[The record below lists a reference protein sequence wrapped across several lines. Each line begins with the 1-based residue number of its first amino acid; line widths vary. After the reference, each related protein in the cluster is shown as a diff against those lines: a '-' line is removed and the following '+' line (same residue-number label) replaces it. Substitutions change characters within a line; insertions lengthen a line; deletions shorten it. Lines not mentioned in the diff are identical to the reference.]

1 MALPGPAT
9 IRPEGCYSGGM
20 KRPPKPPP
28 SKPVSPRDRAAAAD
42 KRTQLVKDQ
51 MAKESAALDA
61 RTAKLKALRLAKEAQ
76 DRETAISHPAP
87 PKPKRK
93 RIT

>member
-1 MALPGPAT
+1 
-9 IRPEGCYSGGM
+9 M

-28 SKPVSPRDRAAAAD
+28 QKPSSPRDRAAAAD
-42 KRTQLVKDQ
+42 LRTQLVKDQ
-51 MAKESAALDA
+51 MAKESAMLDA
-61 RTAKLKALRLAKEAQ
+61 RTARLKALRLAKEAE
-76 DRETAISHPAP
+76 DKETAVSHPAP

>member
-1 MALPGPAT
+1 
-9 IRPEGCYSGGM
+9 M

-61 RTAKLKALRLAKEAQ
+61 RTAKLKALRLAKEAE